1 MSRLP
6 SFAGMT
12 RPAAYAMLA
21 PVLLLVK
28 HATVFLLLAT
38 KGNSLLPDAGFWLLP
53 LRRLATSP
61 DLPAGHAA
69 LAFAVSL
76 TSAGALALLS
86 FRRANWSGA
95 GYALAAATV
104 IPAVQMLAVAVLTL
118 LPRFARRTQAGPEL
132 APGADV
138 AHVIQGVLAGVALIV
153 AAVLVSALTLGSY
166 GWSLFVFTPFL
177 VGVTTGYLA
186 NRRLLLSWGSTAR
199 LVLAAAALGTVALV
213 ALALGGLICILL
225 AAPLGAVA
233 AVVGGAAGRAVAR
246 TAHGGG
252 RPLASVA
259 LLPALF
265 ALEAAVPPVLPIAS
279 RASVDVAASTAAVWA
294 ALTDGRAITGGPGLV
309 GAAGLAY
316 PVRGR
321 LLGEGVGAVR
331 LGEFSTGIARERVTE
346 WVPGRRLAFAVLTQP
361 PAMEEMS
368 PYRRVHS
375 PHVQGYFDTGTTRFT
390 LTPLPRGGTRLDI
403 EARHVMRIEPVLYW
417 EPLARLAIRI
427 NLSRVLDDLKQKA
440 EQLNAA
446 GHDSDIYVQPSEP
459 VWNPLAPR

>member
-1 MSRLP
+1 MIRLP
-6 SFAGMT
+6 SFAGNT

-21 PVLLLVK
+21 PMLLLVP
-28 HATVFLLLAT
+28 HLTVFLLLT
-38 KGNSLLPDAGFWLLP
+38 TRDRNLMPDAGFWLLP

-61 DLPAGHAA
+61 KLPAGQAA

-76 TSAGALALLS
+76 ASACALALIS
-86 FRRANWSGA
+86 FRRANWSGG
-95 GYALAAATV
+95 GYVLAAAAV
-104 IPAVQMLAVAVLTL
+104 VPALQMAAVAVLAL
-118 LPRFARRTQAGPEL
+118 LPRFAGRAEPAPEL

-138 AHVIQGVLAGVALIV
+138 AHVIQGVIAGVALIV

-177 VGVTTGYLA
+177 VGMATGYLV
-186 NRRLLLSWGSTAR
+186 NRRLLLSWGSTVR
-199 LVLAAAALGTVALV
+199 LVLTAAALGTVALV
-213 ALALGGLICILL
+213 ALALEGLVCILL

-233 AVVGGAAGRAVAR
+233 AVAGGAAGRAVAR
-246 TAHGGG
+246 AAHGGS
-252 RPLASVA
+252 RPLASIA

-265 ALEAAVPPVLPIAS
+265 ALEAAMPPVLPIAS
-279 RASVDVAASTAAVWA
+279 RASTDIAASPQTVWST
-294 ALTDGRAITGGPGLV
+294 LTGGGMIAGTPSLV

-321 LLGEGVGAVR
+321 LLGQGIGAVR

-346 WVPGRRLAFAVLTQP
+346 WVPGRRLAFAVLAQP

-390 LTPLPRGGTRLDI
+390 LTPLAGGGTRLDLD
-403 EARHVMRIEPVLYW
+403 ARHVMRIEPVLYW

-440 EQLNAA
+440 ERA
-446 GHDSDIYVQPSEP
+446 GTTGQHSDVGSAVTPY
-459 VWNPLAPR
+459 LRM

>member
-1 MSRLP
+1 MIRLP
-6 SFAGMT
+6 SFAGTT
-12 RPAAYAMLA
+12 RPGAYAMLA
-21 PVLLLVK
+21 PLLLLVP
-28 HATVFLLLAT
+28 HATAYLLLERR
-38 KGNSLLPDAGFWLLP
+38 GGSVVLDAGFWLLP

-61 DLPAGHAA
+61 DLPTGQAA

-76 TSAGALALLS
+76 ASAGALALLS
-86 FRRANWSGA
+86 FRRANWSGG
-95 GYALAAATV
+95 GYALAAAAV
-104 IPAVQMLAVAVLTL
+104 VPAVQVAAVAVLTL
-118 LPRFARRTQAGPEL
+118 LPRLPGRTQAAPEPV
-132 APGADV
+132 PGADV

-186 NRRLLLSWGSTAR
+186 NRRLLLSRGSTAR
-199 LVLAAAALGTVALV
+199 LVLAAAALGTIALV
-213 ALALGGLICILL
+213 ALALEGLICILL

-246 TAHGGG
+246 AAHGGG
-252 RPLASVA
+252 PPLASLA

-279 RASVDVAASTAAVWA
+279 HASIDVAAPPEAVWT
-294 ALTDGRAITGGPGLV
+294 ALTRGGAISGGPGLV

-331 LGEFSTGIARERVTE
+331 LGRFSTGLARERVTE
-346 WVPGRRLAFAVLTQP
+346 WAPGRRLAFTVLAQP

-375 PHVQGYFDTGTTRFT
+375 PHVQGYFDTGTTRFA
-390 LTPLPRGGTRLDI
+390 LTRLAGGSTRLDVD
-403 EARHVMRIEPVLYW
+403 ACHVMRIEPALYW

-427 NLSRVLDDLKQKA
+427 NLSRVLGDVKRKA
-440 EQLNAA
+440 ERMDATGGPA
-446 GHDSDIYVQPSEP
+446 
-459 VWNPLAPR
+459 